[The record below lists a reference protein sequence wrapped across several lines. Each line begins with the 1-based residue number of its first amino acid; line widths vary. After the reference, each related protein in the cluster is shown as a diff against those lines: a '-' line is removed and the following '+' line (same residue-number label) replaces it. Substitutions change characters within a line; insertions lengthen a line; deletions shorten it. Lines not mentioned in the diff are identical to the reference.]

1 MSEISSII
9 LLMILAVVTQY
20 VVSWAGS
27 VLHSIGNPEISYA
40 VFTFNDDRYMPMT
53 TNILMNVCIPNVI
66 LVFIFMFARTYDL
79 VCLEK
84 HLLGYVIFF
93 FVWRMVM
100 IHILLGRKELYS
112 WLYEMG
118 MAIAGIILAYFLINY
133 FFMTEETVFIKA
145 SELREE
151 LWFVIIVILY
161 KFFKQI
167 LDKKVTQN
175 EVLNEG
181 QISRY
186 IIRKFNI
193 FYKKYNHILG
203 VNKQNRYKCI
213 FLYAVM
219 IFEDYN
225 RGWLVRKIERLKFR
239 IKKKGTL
246 GIMQFQTEKIL
257 SDEESIVQFY
267 GWLEA
272 MVGEEDLLATDAMEI
287 SYWAW
292 QYNNDDSYAE
302 SVAYVFERLYKYID
316 DVPKF
321 RKEFCMRENSNEDLF
336 RDVLRKIKIMY
347 DEGVLSDE
355 EYAKKKEEL
364 LSDGG
369 QH

>member
-1 MSEISSII
+1 MVECMSEISSII

-151 LWFVIIVILY
+151 
-161 KFFKQI
+161 
-167 LDKKVTQN
+167 
-175 EVLNEG
+175 
-181 QISRY
+181 
-186 IIRKFNI
+186 
-193 FYKKYNHILG
+193 
-203 VNKQNRYKCI
+203 
-213 FLYAVM
+213 
-219 IFEDYN
+219 
-225 RGWLVRKIERLKFR
+225 
-239 IKKKGTL
+239 
-246 GIMQFQTEKIL
+246 
-257 SDEESIVQFY
+257 
-267 GWLEA
+267 
-272 MVGEEDLLATDAMEI
+272 
-287 SYWAW
+287 
-292 QYNNDDSYAE
+292 
-302 SVAYVFERLYKYID
+302 
-316 DVPKF
+316 
-321 RKEFCMRENSNEDLF
+321 
-336 RDVLRKIKIMY
+336 
-347 DEGVLSDE
+347 
-355 EYAKKKEEL
+355 
-364 LSDGG
+364 
-369 QH
+369 